1 MKALCHESI
10 IVASERPPPQM
21 TSTKPQTKQD
31 ILTERIHTH
40 QGCSHYHNLRHPP
53 CNHLLFHPHYPDC
66 QLILDNNDNQ
76 ESHMH
81 PFHLLGA
88 RAFPPSRCTGSQH
101 QSWVKSSFKAL
112 PSGTS
117 GVKTSAYLFVPVSG
131 QLPKRVI
138 ITRKEVRRGSV
149 SDVRGKRGV
158 KMVGNV

>member
-1 MKALCHESI
+1 
-10 IVASERPPPQM
+10 
-21 TSTKPQTKQD
+21 
-31 ILTERIHTH
+31 
-40 QGCSHYHNLRHPP
+40 
-53 CNHLLFHPHYPDC
+53 
-66 QLILDNNDNQ
+66 
-76 ESHMH
+76 MH
-81 PFHLLGA
+81 PFHLLRGKGVPTIKMQ
-88 RAFPPSRCTGSQH
+88 RQHH

-138 ITRKEVRRGSV
+138 ITRKEVRSGSV